1 VTPQAF
7 GEKLRREREKKRIT
21 LDQLATRTKVAASL
35 LRSLEAGDC
44 ARWPGGIYSRGFV
57 RAYAQGTGMDPEHT
71 VGLFVECYPA
81 FAPEA
86 DPLNELIQDTPAA
99 EGPQTLVEK
108 IKSAVVEFFR
118 VAIESKR

>member
-7 GEKLRREREKKRIT
+7 GQKLRREREKKRIT
-21 LDQLATRTKVAASL
+21 LDQLAARTKVAASL

-57 RAYAQGTGMDPEHT
+57 RAYAEGTGMDPDHT
-71 VGLFVECYPA
+71 VSMFVECYPE

-86 DPLNELIQDTPAA
+86 DPLQEAPA
-99 EGPQTLVEK
+99 GDDPQTLREK
-108 IKSAVVEFFR
+108 LKAAVTALFR
-118 VAIESKR
+118 VASESRR